1 MAEVILMPRLS
12 DTMTEG
18 VIAAWHK
25 KVGDPVKKG
34 DLLAEI
40 ETDKATMELES
51 YQEGYI
57 LHLGGDGGAKLQ
69 VNDLLAIIGKKG
81 EDVSA
86 LVTQH
91 TAGNNQQAA
100 GNSQQPA
107 EGSKDPVDKSLQ
119 SASQPAGNGQPVEK
133 QSNNEQPST
142 GNKDY
147 ASMEEVVLMPRLSD
161 TMTEG
166 VIAGWHKNVGDNV
179 KKGEVLAD
187 IETDKATMELESY
200 KDGKLLY
207 QGAKA
212 GEKIQVN
219 DLLCIIGKDGLN
231 VDEIV
236 NGLKAGGGKQP
247 TTQDAADRQ
256 KAEGDV
262 STGGTAGNIPAGQV
276 PSGQQ
281 ATNNEQPVV
290 NDGRILASPLAKKL
304 ASEKGVDLKYVKG
317 SGDNG
322 RITKTDVENYQPQQ
336 QAGGDKQQ
344 QATGDRQQAI
354 ARPASPAGQVSFEE
368 VPVSQM
374 RKTIARRLAESKFS
388 APHFYLTMSIDMD
401 AAVAARVRIN
411 ETSPVK
417 ISFNDIVLKAVAV
430 ALRQHP
436 KVNSS
441 WLGEKIRI
449 NHHVNIGVAVAVD
462 EGLLVPV
469 VRFADGKSLSQIAV
483 EVKDFAQKAKDKK
496 LQPAD
501 WEGSTFTISNLGMF
515 GIDEFTAIINPP
527 DACILAVGGIAQVPV
542 VKNGNVVPGNVM
554 KVTLSCDHRVVDG
567 ASGAAFL
574 QTLKGLLEEP
584 LRMLV

>member
-57 LHLGGDGGAKLQ
+57 LHLGGDSGSKLQ
-69 VNDLLAIIGKKG
+69 VNDLLAIIGKQG
-81 EDVSA
+81 EDVKA
-86 LVTQH
+86 LV
-91 TAGNNQQAA
+91 
-100 GNSQQPA
+100 A
-107 EGSKDPVDKSLQ
+107 EHSGGSKKEAV
-119 SASQPAGNGQPVEK
+119 ASEQPVEK
-133 QSNNEQPST
+133 NSEQETKNVKQENTNNNQQSTS
-142 GNKDY
+142 NKDFS
-147 ASMEEVVLMPRLSD
+147 SMEEVVLMPRLSD

-166 VIAGWHKNVGDNV
+166 VIASWHKKVGDAV

-200 KDGKLLY
+200 KDGILLY
-207 QGAKA
+207 QGAKD

-219 DLLCIIGKDGLN
+219 DLLCIIGKEGLD
-231 VDEIV
+231 VDAIV
-236 NGLKAGGGKQP
+236 KGIGSGSTSKQP
-247 TTQDAADRQ
+247 TAQDADDMQ

-262 STGGTAGNIPAGQV
+262 SKGGSAGNIPAVEVNNKQSAV
-276 PSGQQ
+276 S
-281 ATNNEQPVV
+281 NEQQVV
-290 NDGRILASPLAKKL
+290 NEGRIFASPLAKKL
-304 ASEKGVDLKYVKG
+304 AAEKGIDLKYVKG

-322 RITKTDVENYQPQQ
+322 RITKTDIENYKPSAASNQQ
-336 QAGGDKQQ
+336 SAQGSTQS
-344 QATGDRQQAI
+344 TVRSS
-354 ARPASPAGQVSFEE
+354 PPAGQESFDE

-374 RKTIARRLAESKFS
+374 RKTIAKRLAESKFS

-401 AAVAARVRIN
+401 AAVAARGKIN
-411 ETSPVK
+411 EISPVK

-430 ALRQHP
+430 SLKQHP

-441 WLGEKIRI
+441 WLGDKIRT
-449 NHHVNIGVAVAVD
+449 NHHVNIGVAVAVE

-469 VRFADGKSLSQIAV
+469 VRFADTKSLSQIAV
-483 EVKDFAQKAKDKK
+483 EVKEFAQKAKDKK
-496 LQPAD
+496 LQPSD
-501 WEGSTFTISNLGMF
+501 WEGNTFTISNLGMF

-527 DACILAVGGIAQVPV
+527 DACILAIGGISQVPV
-542 VKNGNVVPGNVM
+542 VKNGNIVPGNIM

-567 ASGAAFL
+567 ATGAAFL